1 MVQPTP
7 IVGILLAGG
16 SSSRFGSDKLLHP
29 LKDGTPLALASARR
43 LQEACERVLI
53 VLRPGKD
60 ALAQQLIAEGFEVI
74 TTAASLHGM
83 GHSLAAGVSASAE
96 APGWIIALADM
107 PFIAAS
113 THRRIAAA
121 LETGGSIAAPTF
133 EGHRG
138 HPVGFARHWYEK
150 LSALTGDEG
159 ARSLLAAAPHAIVH
173 CEVEDRGILRDVDT
187 PEDLHKH
194 PSKKKKHH

>member
-121 LETGGSIAAPTF
+121 LETGASIAAPSHQ
-133 EGHRG
+133 GKRG
-138 HPVGFARHWYEK
+138 HPVGFTRHWYGK
-150 LSALTGDEG
+150 LIVLQGDEG
-159 ARSLLAAAPHAIVH
+159 AKSLLQSTPHAITLY
-173 CEVEDRGILRDVDT
+173 EVDDLGIFHDVDR
-187 PEDLHKH
+187 PDDLAAT
-194 PSKKKKHH
+194 S